1 MMYTRRLPASLMCV
15 WQVQDARGMYLSSGS
30 RYLDLQVLDHY
41 KDKVAHIVA
50 DKSAEDVAGQIASAM
65 Q

>member
-1 MMYTRRLPASLMCV
+1 MCV
-15 WQVQDARGMYLSSGS
+15 WQLQDASGMYLSSGQVRS
-30 RYLDLQVLDHY
+30 RFLDLQVLDHY